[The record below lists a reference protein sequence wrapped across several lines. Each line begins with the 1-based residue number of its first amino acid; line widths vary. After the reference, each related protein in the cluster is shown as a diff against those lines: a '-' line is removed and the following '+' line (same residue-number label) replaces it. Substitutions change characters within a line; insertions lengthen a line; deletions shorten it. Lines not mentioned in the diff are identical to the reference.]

1 MNLNIAPS
9 AQDVYFDV
17 QVNPQRVEL
26 NPPEVKL
33 GASAAPPHDCQDFL
47 HWLLRG
53 SRRTFS
59 YLLEPRRR
67 RRHPRIGQRQQQ
79 AHRDGHH
86 HHLRH
91 PDPGVR
97 LQAGQQG
104 LLLIYVFLNA
114 PCGVNL
120 QIEFCLVA
128 AAYLCA
134 PSFLCVLE

>member
-53 SRRTFS
+53 SRPSPTS
-59 YLLEPRRR
+59 SNPEDVAGILE
-67 RRHPRIGQRQQQ
+67 
-79 AHRDGHH
+79 
-86 HHLRH
+86 
-91 PDPGVR
+91 
-97 LQAGQQG
+97 
-104 LLLIYVFLNA
+104 
-114 PCGVNL
+114 
-120 QIEFCLVA
+120 
-128 AAYLCA
+128 
-134 PSFLCVLE
+134 